1 MERILEIEDL
11 RKYYG
16 RQPNQ
21 TKALDGMSFQV
32 LKGEFLGIMG
42 SSGSGKSTLLNC
54 IASVTRPTGGR
65 IVMREQEIQRL
76 RNENARLK
84 QEWRQKQNEADAQFQ
99 KDCVAYASGT
109 LGITEKQGSVLF
121 GYAYEKGHANGYYDV
136 LSELQDLIDMMEKFL
151 S

>member
-1 MERILEIEDL
+1 MTYDQIHWNIQGDAYRVP
-11 RKYYG
+11 Y
-16 RQPNQ
+16 P
-21 TKALDGMSFQV
+21 ALFKVPG
-32 LKGEFLGIMG
+32 KG
-42 SSGSGKSTLLNC
+42 
-54 IASVTRPTGGR
+54 
-65 IVMREQEIQRL
+65 EIQRL

>member
-1 MERILEIEDL
+1 MTYDQIHWNIQGDAYRVP
-11 RKYYG
+11 Y
-16 RQPNQ
+16 P
-21 TKALDGMSFQV
+21 ALFKVPG
-32 LKGEFLGIMG
+32 KGEWIDPT
-42 SSGSGKSTLLNC
+42 KSVLWN
-54 IASVTRPTGGR
+54 
-65 IVMREQEIQRL
+65 EQEIQRL